1 MSLPTWKHGGVIGT
15 TSSESTAGPAGL
27 TSVRTPRQL
36 DWYEKCRIP
45 GALRPLGRFGLV
57 PMATSLPQFIK
68 IAQAIARNADHNGI
82 CGWRGQANAE
92 WRVESGAARRV
103 QKPWLEHFGR
113 DREIVQEVLEK
124 LGAKTAREA
133 IAGSPGSSQHADAV
147 RGYERLMLNQARVN
161 GFGHHDGRRLSDLEL
176 LANLQHHGA
185 ATNLLDVTKNL
196 LVALWMASSEPEF
209 DNKPGV
215 VIAFGQSALWTTDDA
230 TAQLPLLEWM
240 RLPGAGTRTTK
251 YWIPSKLNLRI
262 VAQSGFFVLSPIV
275 DEPWGALDL
284 RGTVIWDTE
293 ETAHIDDPDC
303 YFIGV
308 SRRLK
313 EEMRDAQKYGLFPY
327 AQNTIYPDL
336 PGFADYHSA
345 RRDVPFFA

>member
-1 MSLPTWKHGGVIGT
+1 MSLQTWKHGGVNGT
-15 TSSESTAGPAGL
+15 TSSDSTARPADP
-27 TSVRTPRQL
+27 TPVRSRRQL

-45 GALRPLGRFGLV
+45 GALRPLGDFGSV

-92 WRVESGAARRV
+92 WKVQSGAARRV
-103 QKPWLEHFGR
+103 QRPWLEHFGR
-113 DREIVQEVLEK
+113 DREIVHEVLEK
-124 LGAKTAREA
+124 LGAKTPREA
-133 IAGSPGSSQHADAV
+133 IAGSTGSKQHADAV
-147 RGYERLMLNQARVN
+147 LAYERLLLNQARVN

-185 ATNLLDVTKNL
+185 ATSLLDVTKNL
-196 LVALWMASSEPEF
+196 LVALWMAASEPEH

-215 VIAFGQSALWTTDDA
+215 VIAFGQSALRTTDDEN
-230 TAQLPLLEWM
+230 AQCPLLKWM
-240 RLPGAGTRTTK
+240 QLPGAGARKAK

-275 DEPWGALDL
+275 DEPWGTVDL
-284 RGTVIWDTE
+284 RGTVVWDTD
-293 ETAHIDDPDC
+293 ETAGIEDPDC

-308 SRRLK
+308 SRKLK
-313 EEMRDAQKYGLFPY
+313 KEMRDAQKYGLFPY

-336 PGFADYHSA
+336 PGFADSHSA
-345 RRDVPFFA
+345 RRDIPFFA